1 MESNVIYL
9 IGKLIPSIF
18 YWLNIWINK
27 LDFIYFSNI
36 LLKLLVHVYEGQE
49 SFVSEYFS
57 S

>member
-27 LDFIYFSNI
+27 LDLIYFSNI